1 MNFMSSIFDF
11 FYSFEF
17 LTVFNFCFIFFTLI
31 YFNKLTNNN
40 YYTAKNCLSLI
51 FLIIFNI
58 LLFSQ
63 FFSPINYGMFNFM
76 YNVGFF
82 EFIIVFIS
90 SFLFLT
96 FLFIGFSEKSSFT
109 NYEFMLMIFLTFFSG
124 LMFLS
129 SSDFI
134 LFFLSL
140 ELFSILSFTLIIK
153 RRMATNAEASFK
165 YLIFASIATIILLF
179 AFFII
184 FFSTGITNIYLLNIT
199 KIFYNYSVNFLFVI
213 VVLSFIIKYG
223 IFPFHSWVPDVYQ
236 ASPNTLFAFFTTF
249 TKLFLII
256 PFIKILSNITIEDMN
271 VFFLIFATF
280 FGIITS
286 TVLGFQQLTFR
297 RLFAYSSISNAG
309 LIFLL
314 FVNLTKNTFSVI
326 INFTIVY
333 ITIVTTILLIST
345 IFRRYSTSSEIT
357 FIPEFQNSPEK
368 SMFISSFFA
377 INMFFLSGMPPFG
390 LFFPKVWVFRDFFF
404 YHPHLFFITTII
416 FFFTLLNIFY
426 YCRIIQYTMSF
437 SSFDKPNLESPYMNY
452 TSTFSW
458 FFVFLLT
465 SIIVVMPF
473 YLNKTYFYLIS
484 II

>member
-1 MNFMSSIFDF
+1 MSTIFDF

-17 LTVFNFCFIFFTLI
+17 LTIFNFSFIFFILI
-31 YFNKLTNNN
+31 YFNKRTSDN
-40 YYTAKNCLSLI
+40 YYTSKNCFSLLF
-51 FLIIFNI
+51 FLTINI

-63 FFSPINYGMFNFM
+63 FFSPVNYGIFNFM
-76 YNVGFF
+76 YSVNFF
-82 EFIIVFIS
+82 EFIIIFFS
-90 SFLFLT
+90 SFLFT
-96 FLFIGFSEKSSFT
+96 IFLFIGFSEKSSFN
-109 NYEFMLMIFLTFFSG
+109 NYEFILILFLTFVSG
-124 LMFLS
+124 LLFLS

-153 RRMATNAEASFK
+153 RRLAANAEASFK

-179 AFFII
+179 GFFII

-199 KIFYNYSVNFLFVI
+199 KIFYNYSVNFLFI
-213 VVLSFIIKYG
+213 IIVLSFMIKYG

-236 ASPNTLFAFFTTF
+236 ASANTLFAFFTTF

-256 PFIKILSNITIEDMN
+256 PFIKILSNITIEDLN
-271 VFFLIFATF
+271 IFFLIFATF

-314 FVNLTKNTFSVI
+314 FVNITKNTFSVI
-326 INFTIVY
+326 INFTLVY
-333 ITIVTTILLIST
+333 ITIVLTILLIST
-345 IFRRYSTSSEIT
+345 IFRRHSTSSEIV

-368 SMFISSFFA
+368 GMFISSIFA
-377 INMFFLSGMPPFG
+377 INIFFLSGIPPFG
-390 LFFPKVWVFRDFFF
+390 LFFPKVWIFRDFFF
-404 YHPHLFFITTII
+404 YQPHLFFITVII

-426 YCRIIQYTMSF
+426 YCRIIQYAMSF
-437 SSFDKPNLESPYMNY
+437 SSFDKPNLENPYLN
-452 TSTFSW
+452 SINVFSW
-458 FFVFLLT
+458 FFVLFLT
-465 SIIVVMPF
+465 FTVVVLPF
-473 YLNKTYFYLIS
+473 YFNKTYFYLIN